1 MSDTTR
7 LRPIDVERLEGDVI
21 SALTSYQ
28 NKIIPITKT
37 EDIGRLSAEAV
48 LSEYEIAA
56 KAIEGLGDEIKTRI
70 KNLET
75 SLFEADKDIKTVAET
90 ANAIREKGK
99 LVQVQIE
106 EASSV
111 SKGINDACVEFRKKV
126 GM

>member
-1 MSDTTR
+1 MSEAPK

-28 NKIIPITKT
+28 NKIIPITKA